1 MTQFG
6 SVVVLFLSLPLPL
19 VVGGVVDIRYTPT
32 YMDLTT
38 D

>member
-6 SVVVLFLSLPLPL
+6 NVVVLLLSLPLPS

-32 YMDLTT
+32 YIDLTT